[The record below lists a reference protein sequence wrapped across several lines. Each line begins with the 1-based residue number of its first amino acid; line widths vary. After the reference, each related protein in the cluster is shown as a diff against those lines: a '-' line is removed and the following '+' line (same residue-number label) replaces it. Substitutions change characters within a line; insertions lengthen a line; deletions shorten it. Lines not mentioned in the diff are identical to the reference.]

1 MKRPL
6 RLLAA
11 LTLTGAAFVVLSRT
25 TTTDRRAFPSDEGI
39 SNPLPPCPS
48 SPNCVRLTRVFAVDA
63 DTLFAAARG
72 ALEALSPLSV
82 AEDPA
87 ARSLDAVFR
96 AGPFR
101 DDVAVRVTREGNG
114 SALHLRSAS
123 RVGYSD
129 FGVNGRRVRR
139 FLDALAQR
147 LAHIQLRRQQEED
160 QGAEDVVA
168 HGDERSGGNGRI
180 DAEAVEQKR
189 DGRPDEGRHHDHDD
203 E

>member
-1 MKRPL
+1 M
-6 RLLAA
+6 
-11 LTLTGAAFVVLSRT
+11 
-25 TTTDRRAFPSDEGI
+25 
-39 SNPLPPCPS
+39 
-48 SPNCVRLTRVFAVDA
+48 RLTRVFAVDA